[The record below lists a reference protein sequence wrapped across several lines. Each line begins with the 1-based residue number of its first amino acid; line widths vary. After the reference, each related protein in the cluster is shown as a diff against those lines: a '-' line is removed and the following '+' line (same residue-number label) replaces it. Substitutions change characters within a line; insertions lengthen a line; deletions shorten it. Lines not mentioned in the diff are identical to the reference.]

1 MVPRTGILIKGL
13 DLNHSELFVTQLSAS
28 MRHEIRRAFVLK
40 TIFRSVS
47 FCLGTLFSVSV
58 GISFGEEF
66 VLLNKQ
72 NIIDKLHDHLT
83 TLTRT
88 IGERSVRRPDN
99 LERSAAYLQGRFESY
114 GLAVERQTYRYGDM
128 PVSNVVARLQR
139 TAAPQAHFV
148 LGAHYDSVA
157 GTVGADDNASAVAV
171 MLETARIMQTIAGEG
186 EGDAGITFVAFAL
199 EEPPAYATPHMGSR
213 VFASKAKAQG
223 MVIDAMICLEMVGY
237 TCRRRGCQRYP
248 FPLRFMGYPKEGNF
262 IGIVANSKSALFSRK
277 LRAGFKRN
285 PNLPVVSLTVPFNG
299 WILPAVRLS
308 DHASF
313 WDEGFRAV
321 MLTDT
326 AFFRNPNYHLPSD
339 TMQTLDFDYMA
350 ELVISLVSFF
360 RSQ

>member
-1 MVPRTGILIKGL
+1 MTVSSLL
-13 DLNHSELFVTQLSAS
+13 MQY
-28 MRHEIRRAFVLK
+28 EIRLAFALK
-40 TIFRSVS
+40 TVLWSVA
-47 FCLGTLFSVSV
+47 FCFWAFGFISMGISV
-58 GISFGEEF
+58 GGEIMM
-66 VLLNKQ
+66 LDKQ
-72 NIIDKLHDHLT
+72 NIITHLHDHLT

-99 LERSAAYLQGRFESY
+99 LERSAAYLQGRLESY
-114 GLAVERQTYRYGDM
+114 GLAVERQAYRYGDM
-128 PVSNVVARLQR
+128 PVSNVVARLQQS
-139 TAAPQAHFV
+139 AAPKTHYV

-171 MLETARIMQTIAGEG
+171 MLETARVMQAIAGEG
-186 EGDAGITFVAFAL
+186 QGNVGITFVAFAL

-223 MVIDAMICLEMVGY
+223 MVMDAMICLEMVGY
-237 TCRRRGCQRYP
+237 TCRRPGCQRYP
-248 FPLRFMGYPKEGNF
+248 FPLQFMGYPKEGHF
-262 IGIVANSKSALFSRK
+262 VGIVANRKSALFSRK

-313 WDEGFRAV
+313 WDKGYRAV
-321 MLTDT
+321 MVTDT